1 MSARTWNRSDHA
13 LVGSPSGHR
22 HAISSR
28 EGVSGSPLTEKPTRV
43 PGRCGRREIRSGHRG
58 TIDGASIGANIVADD
73 AMFPSLPRRARNWGV
88 ALLAGAGLSDRPTSE
103 KGTLAGVEGTMEPA
117 GRPEDLFEL
126 LEQLGKGSYG
136 AVYKA
141 RHRPSGTIVAVKVI
155 PLSGEDEEGLEDIR
169 REIAVLQEC
178 VHPNVVRYFGSFMGN
193 EYLWI
198 VMEHCGGG
206 SVRDILSASNRPLR
220 GSADRVPLRRDAQRP
235 RLPPLHLQGAQGH
248 QVQQHLTHG
257 ERRGQARRLRRRR
270 AAHADHEQAQH
281 LHRHPALDGP
291 GGDPRI
297 PLRRKSGRVGAGHL
311 RDRDGGNP
319 TAQARRPP
327 HARHLHDHQGAIP
340 AAGESRGEA

>member
-1 MSARTWNRSDHA
+1 M
-13 LVGSPSGHR
+13 
-22 HAISSR
+22 
-28 EGVSGSPLTEKPTRV
+28 

-58 TIDGASIGANIVADD
+58 TIGGASIGANIVADD

-88 ALLAGAGLSDRPTSE
+88 ALLAGLLQVFIGPPDFFKGHIGWGRGDHGAGGAPRGPVRAAGAARQGELRRRVQGAAPTQRHDRRRQGHPALRGGRGGAGGHPT
-103 KGTLAGVEGTMEPA
+103 GDCGAAGV
-117 GRPEDLFEL
+117 RPPER
-126 LEQLGKGSYG
+126 G
-136 AVYKA
+136 AVLRQFHGQRVPLD
-141 RHRPSGTIVAVKVI
+141 RHGALR
-155 PLSGEDEEGLEDIR
+155 R
-169 REIAVLQEC
+169 RERPR
-178 VHPNVVRYFGSFMGN
+178 HPQRVQPPAAR
-193 EYLWI
+193 
-198 VMEHCGGG
+198 
-206 SVRDILSASNRPLR
+206 
-220 GSADRVPLRRDAQRP
+220 SADRVPLRRDAQRP

-248 QVQQHLTHG
+248 KVQQHLTHG

-291 GGDPRI
+291 GGDSRI